1 MLDVLIF
8 IYQNYWD
15 KHAVLELK
23 ETDEAIMA
31 YELSQAGF
39 NHKDILHAVDWVKDL
54 HRSVQEPEQQP
65 QYLSD
70 PQAIRVFCEEER
82 AKINN
87 ESLNFLNL
95 LYRSDIVTAYERDLI
110 VDRAMML
117 PQATLSVED
126 VRWITMMVIWDD
138 ARKQDYLF
146 VEDALFNPQGLS
158 LQ

>member
-15 KHAVLELK
+15 RHDAFELK

-39 NHKDILHAVDWVKDL
+39 NHQDILHAVDWVKDL
-54 HRSVQEPEQQP
+54 RRSVQQP
-65 QYLSD
+65 RYQHD
-70 PQAIRVFCEEER
+70 PAAIRVFCDMER
-82 AKINN
+82 SKLSD
-87 ESLNFLNL
+87 ESLNFLSL
-95 LYRSDIVTAYERDLI
+95 LQSSEIITAYERDLI
-110 VDRAMML
+110 IDRAMVL
-117 PQATLSVED
+117 PQETMTMAD
-126 VRWITMMVIWDD
+126 MRWITMMVLWDEN
-138 ARKQDYLF
+138 RKQDYLF